1 MKRIALPLAAVA
13 LSAAGLFS
21 LTGCAHHTT
30 YVAVAPPPP
39 PPGYREQAP
48 PLVQVADRNGFD
60 AGMHAG
66 SHDAMSG
73 RGYQPRHDR
82 AFHDT
87 PGYDPSLGPLP
98 VYRNAFHNAYMRGY
112 DQGFHAPHGMQ

>member
-1 MKRIALPLAAVA
+1 MKRFSLPLAAVA
-13 LSAAGLFS
+13 LFAAGLFS
-21 LTGCAHHTT
+21 LTGCAHQPT

-48 PLVQVADRNGFD
+48 PLVQVADRNGFQSGVD
-60 AGMHAG
+60 AGY
-66 SHDAMSG
+66 HDAMSG
-73 RGYQPRHDR
+73 RGYLPRHNR

-98 VYRNAFHNAYMRGY
+98 VYRSAFRNAYLRGY
-112 DQGFHAPHGMQ
+112 DQGFHSPHGMQ

>member
-1 MKRIALPLAAVA
+1 MKRLSLPLAAAAV
-13 LSAAGLFS
+13 SAAGLFS

-39 PPGYREQAP
+39 GYREQAP
-48 PLVQVADRNGFD
+48 PMVQVADRNGFQ
-60 AGMHAG
+60 AGVDAG

-73 RGYQPRHDR
+73 RGYQPRHSR

-87 PGYDPSLGPLP
+87 PGYDPALGPLP
-98 VYRNAFHNAYMRGY
+98 VYRSAFRNSYMRGY
-112 DQGFHAPHGMQ
+112 DQGFHTPHGMQ